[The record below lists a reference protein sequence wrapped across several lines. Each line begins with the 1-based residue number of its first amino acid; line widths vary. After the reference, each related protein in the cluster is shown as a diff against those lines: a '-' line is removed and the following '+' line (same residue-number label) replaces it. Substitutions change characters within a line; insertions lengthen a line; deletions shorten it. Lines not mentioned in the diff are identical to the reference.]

1 MQLTHGGENEF
12 ASTDV
17 SWLCWLRRS
26 TGVCPN
32 SAEHYANKSAT
43 TQTSID
49 SILGAGYEI
58 KAVTVMSDATTKE
71 VYTGQAGLPSQVFIT
86 LQKGTSV
93 AVCEGASSSWIWLS
107 DAQMTDATRCFKR

>member
-1 MQLTHGGENEF
+1 MNLRALMFLGF
-12 ASTDV
+12 AGFVAQPAFAQTAPTTTQTS
-17 SWLCWLRRS
+17 
-26 TGVCPN
+26 P
-32 SAEHYANKSAT
+32 AT

-58 KAVTVMSDATTKE
+58 KAVTVLSDATTKE